1 MIKKIQDQKINEKKD
16 VNNLPTCVVV
26 GYNGETIS
34 FLPILNTANF
44 ESLPRAQKLVFY
56 HESLTKEISLSEL
69 YVCQMS
75 RPEDSPK
82 KSYS

>member
-1 MIKKIQDQKINEKKD
+1 MIKKTQDQKINAEKDIK
-16 VNNLPTCVVV
+16 NLPTCVVV

-34 FLPILNTANF
+34 FLPTLNTANF
-44 ESLPRAQKLVFY
+44 ESLLRAQKLVFY
-56 HESLTKEISLSEL
+56 HESFTKETSLREL

-75 RPEDSPK
+75 RPKDSPK